1 MAYRKI
7 TAAEGAAMINDGENI
22 GFSGFTP
29 NGVPKAV
36 IRELSKRAIAE
47 HDAGKPFKVGILTG
61 ASSCQSLE
69 GDFANANAIKFRAPF
84 STNAD
89 FRRHANLGEI
99 DYEDMHLGHMAE
111 RLRRG
116 FYGDIDWAI
125 IEVSAIEDAGDKLRI
140 FLTSADGIVPT
151 IVRLAKRVILEL
163 NTFHDPR
170 VRYLHDEYE
179 CAEYPY
185 RQPIPLLTVGGRI
198 GKEYLELD
206 PSKLVGVV
214 ECCIPEEAR
223 SFKAVTPETEAIGNH
238 VVDFFLNDIKKGHIP
253 PSMFPIQS
261 ELSNSAELIHRFG
274 VIAMNT
280 ALECDIY
287 GNENSSHVC
296 GSKLMNGIGGSCDYE
311 RNGSISI
318 FYTPSTAKNG
328 CISAI
333 VPQCCHID
341 STEHDVDVIITEQGI
356 ADLRGKGPA
365 RRAEEIIEN
374 CAHPD
379 YRPLLREYQRIA
391 SKGHEPCALR
401 AAFAFHDTLVN
412 KGDMRLTDFG
422 EYM

>member
-214 ECCIPEEAR
+214 EC
-223 SFKAVTPETEAIGNH
+223 
-238 VVDFFLNDIKKGHIP
+238 
-253 PSMFPIQS
+253 
-261 ELSNSAELIHRFG
+261 
-274 VIAMNT
+274 
-280 ALECDIY
+280 
-287 GNENSSHVC
+287 
-296 GSKLMNGIGGSCDYE
+296 
-311 RNGSISI
+311 
-318 FYTPSTAKNG
+318 
-328 CISAI
+328 
-333 VPQCCHID
+333 
-341 STEHDVDVIITEQGI
+341 
-356 ADLRGKGPA
+356 
-365 RRAEEIIEN
+365 
-374 CAHPD
+374 
-379 YRPLLREYQRIA
+379 
-391 SKGHEPCALR
+391 
-401 AAFAFHDTLVN
+401 
-412 KGDMRLTDFG
+412 
-422 EYM
+422 